1 MGNTRSEPLSIEQKL
16 EQDRKLILN
25 AGGPGAKLKAFL
37 RLSGPGWLQSAITLG
52 GGSLAGGLFLGHMAG
67 YSAMWVQPF
76 AMLMGIIMLS
86 AIAYVT
92 LSTGERP
99 FNAINRHI
107 NPVLGWGW
115 IIATMLANMVWC
127 MPQYGLGTAA
137 MQENLGIPDTQG
149 WRLAATG
156 MLALVAGVV
165 VWFYNTGS
173 KGIQIFEIIIK
184 VMVAVIVLS
193 FVGVVLALSL
203 AGDLPW
209 GRIFSGLI
217 PDFRLLFSPA
227 ATLME
232 SIDTVSGIGAQ
243 YWHDYVVGGQR
254 DRMITVAATAV
265 GINMTFLLPYSMLAR
280 KWDKDFRGMAI
291 FDIVTALFLPFIVV
305 TACIVIAASH
315 QLHNQPAPGLLN
327 EMDEAGEVVVADPGV
342 VDRYERLLNNRVLW
356 ELQETEP
363 DRYAQLSEDPEQLAA
378 AVAERRAALSDEEL
392 RIAAIVIDRDA
403 WDLARALE
411 PLTGSVVAQYVFGL
425 GVLGVAL
432 STLVILMVING
443 FAFAE
448 LFGKPGSLFY
458 NRLGA
463 LVVLI
468 IGAVGSLTLWQ
479 DEARYFLVIPTSVF
493 GMMLA
498 PIAYIAFF
506 AMMNNPKLMGDY
518 IPTGGRRLA
527 WNVLM
532 GLAVA
537 FAVVAASLALWSQDR
552 PFPGTGI
559 ETRHLGIGVI
569 VVLVALAAV
578 IHVKRRSVEK
588 ALD

>member
-1 MGNTRSEPLSIEQKL
+1 MGNPSTESVSIEEKL
-16 EQDRKLILN
+16 EQDRKLILE
-25 AGGPGAKLKAFL
+25 ARGPGAKLKAFL

-67 YSAMWVQPF
+67 YSAMWVQPL
-76 AMLMGIIMLS
+76 AMLMGVIMLS
-86 AIAYVT
+86 AIGYVT

-99 FNAINRHI
+99 FDAINRHI

-115 IIATMLANMVWC
+115 IVATMLANMVWC

-137 MQENLGIPDTQG
+137 LQENLGIPDTDS
-149 WRLAATG
+149 WRLVATG
-156 MLALVAGVV
+156 ILALVAGVV

-184 VMVAVIVLS
+184 VMVAIIVLS
-193 FVGVVLALSL
+193 FVGVVLALAV

-209 GRIFSGLI
+209 GRIFAGLV
-217 PDFRLLFSPA
+217 PNFGLLFSPA

-232 SIDTVSGIGAQ
+232 SIETVPGLGAQ
-243 YWHDYVVGGQR
+243 FWTDYVVGGQR

-291 FDIVTALFLPFIVV
+291 FDLATALFLPFIVV
-305 TACIVIAASH
+305 TACIVIAATH

-327 EMDEAGEVVVADPGV
+327 DTEIGEEVVVADPGV
-342 VDRYERLLNNRVLW
+342 VVRFERLLNNRVLW
-356 ELQETEP
+356 ELQTAEP
-363 DRYAQLSEDPEQLAA
+363 ELHAQLAEDPEALAA
-378 AVAERRAALSDEEL
+378 AVAERRQALPDEDL
-392 RIAAIVIDRDA
+392 RLAAIVVDRDA

-411 PLTGSVVAQYVFGL
+411 PLTGSLVAQYVFGA

-448 LFGKPGSLFY
+448 MFGKPGSLFY

-463 LVVLI
+463 LVVLV

-498 PIAYIAFF
+498 PIAYLAFF
-506 AMMNNPKLMGDY
+506 AMMNNPRLMGNHM
-518 IPTGGRRLA
+518 PSGARRVC
-527 WNVLM
+527 WNILM

-537 FAVVAASLALWSQDR
+537 FAVVAACLALWSQDR

-559 ETRHLGIGVI
+559 ETRFLGIGVI
-569 VVLVALAAV
+569 VFLVALATV
-578 IHVKRRSVEK
+578 IHCRRRPGG
-588 ALD
+588 